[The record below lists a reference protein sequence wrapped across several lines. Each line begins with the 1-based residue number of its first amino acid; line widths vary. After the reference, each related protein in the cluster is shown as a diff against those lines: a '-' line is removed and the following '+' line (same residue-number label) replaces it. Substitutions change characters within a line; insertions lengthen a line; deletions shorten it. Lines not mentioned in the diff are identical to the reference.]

1 MQNGVAKTL
10 GEIALRVDDLDEMQ
24 RFYQD
29 VIGLELMQ
37 RFPTSAFFKV
47 ADGFAGH
54 TQTVALFDRSG
65 HAGYQGLSATQSTVD
80 HIAFA
85 IAIDDFEAE
94 KQRLEAAGLQVSVTQ
109 HAWVHW
115 RSLYVHDPEGN
126 EVEFVCHDPS
136 V

>member
-1 MQNGVAKTL
+1 MSKRVAKTL
-10 GEIALRVDDLDEMQ
+10 GEIALRVDDLDRMQ

-37 RFPTSAFFKV
+37 RFPVSAFFKV

-54 TQTVALFDRSG
+54 TQIVALFDRRDQ
-65 HAGYQGLSATQSTVD
+65 AGYQGLSATQSTVD

-85 IAIDDFEAE
+85 IASGDFEAE
-94 KQRLEAAGLQVSVTQ
+94 KQRLEAAGMQVRVTQ

-115 RSLYVHDPEGN
+115 RSLSVIDPEGN
-126 EVEFVCHDPS
+126 EVEFVCYDPS

>member
-1 MQNGVAKTL
+1 MSHGAAKAL
-10 GEIALRVDDLDEMQ
+10 GEIALRVDDLDKMQ

-29 VIGLELMQ
+29 VIGLELLQ
-37 RFPTSAFFKV
+37 RFPASAFLKV

-54 TQTVALFDRSG
+54 TQIVALFDRRG
-65 HAGYQGLSATQSTVD
+65 QTEYQGLSAAQSTVD

-85 IAIDDFEAE
+85 IASDDFEAE
-94 KQRLEAAGLQVSVTQ
+94 KRRLEAAGMQVSVTQ

-115 RSLYVHDPEGN
+115 RSLYLHDPEGN
-126 EVEFVCHDPS
+126 EVEFVCYDPS

>member
-1 MQNGVAKTL
+1 MSDRVAKTL
-10 GEIALRVDDLDEMQ
+10 GEVALRVDHLDEMQ

-47 ADGFAGH
+47 AAGFAGH
-54 TQTVALFDRSG
+54 TQIVALFDRRG
-65 HAGYQGLSATQSTVD
+65 QAGYHDLSAAQSTID

-85 IAIDDFEAE
+85 IALEDFEAE
-94 KQRLEAAGLQVSVTQ
+94 KQRLEAAGMQVSVTQ

-126 EVEFVCHDPS
+126 EVEFVCYDSS

>member
-1 MQNGVAKTL
+1 MSNAVAKTL
-10 GEIALRVDDLDEMQ
+10 GEIALRVDDLDKMQ

-29 VIGLELMQ
+29 VVGLELMQ
-37 RFPTSAFFKV
+37 RFRTSAFFKV

-54 TQTVALFDRSG
+54 TQIVALFDRRGQS
-65 HAGYQGLSATQSTVD
+65 GYQGLNAMQSTVD

-85 IAIDDFEAE
+85 IAVDDFEAE
-94 KQRLEAAGLQVSVTQ
+94 KQRLAAAGIQVSVTQ

-115 RSLYVHDPEGN
+115 RSLYVYDPEGN
-126 EVEFVCHDPS
+126 EVEFVCYDPS